1 MIFLYIPPAPL
12 RYPIILEEDD
22 TPDKAITPIIMS
34 YINCK
39 SKLFNYPCLSITRGF
54 YFFFH
59 YKIHIK
65 VINIAN
71 MFNRFVFRV
80 AQVSNASSRKSTS
93 SSGIPTT
100 RKLASSRPATYACVG
115 RGAWGMGRGA
125 MSGRGA
131 LQTHVHTPPYST
143 SGLLC
148 EFRANKL

>member
-1 MIFLYIPPAPL
+1 MYGNRELGKMGGMQIGKIYLLHSKQCNSIKYNMLLNAIVFDWIQVFKYIASRVEIDNEHMMFLYIPPAPL

-22 TPDKAITPIIMS
+22 TPDKVSTPIIMS

-93 SSGIPTT
+93 S
-100 RKLASSRPATYACVG
+100 
-115 RGAWGMGRGA
+115 
-125 MSGRGA
+125 
-131 LQTHVHTPPYST
+131 
-143 SGLLC
+143 
-148 EFRANKL
+148 